1 MYKLDQVRL
10 ACRTQEL
17 TSWHVYVHGWERVCC
32 LEVGRKGLNWIRR
45 KKEKRNTKVR
55 LVPSGFDDQAF
66 LFSTKSRH
74 LSNTAVQSNASAELM
89 KSFKTCY
96 NVALLHGHEKCIF
109 ETPHNEIKCVFWKET
124 LVIQHGYTYMVW
136 ACYNISYQISNNIK
150 HMEFIQEGHATANQN
165 TGVLCSHLMCFGY

>member
-1 MYKLDQVRL
+1 M
-10 ACRTQEL
+10 
-17 TSWHVYVHGWERVCC
+17 
-32 LEVGRKGLNWIRR
+32 
-45 KKEKRNTKVR
+45 KEKRNTKVR

-74 LSNTAVQSNASAELM
+74 LSNTAVKSNASAELM

-150 HMEFIQEGHATANQN
+150 HMEFIQGGQSRYGECYGQCYGQSKYWCAVLSSHVFWVLKNQI
-165 TGVLCSHLMCFGY
+165 SMEKP